1 MSDPVAAAAATNWQR
16 CAGADQFMENGPAI
30 RVTALTSWAA
40 ATNGRSQRSWPSAL
54 GTLFALTLGR
64 FGATQW
70 LAILMSALR
79 HRL

>member
-54 GTLFALTLGR
+54 GTKR
-64 FGATQW
+64 VATNQFFW
-70 LAILMSALR
+70 R
-79 HRL
+79 